1 MLKNNFDSSITS
13 LKTIN
18 LHHSIQLDTEIYD
31 LIQMEN
37 GDILLS
43 LGNGSI
49 NFFKKDNF
57 LKPYYILKVDK
68 YPLTNIIQLKDES
81 ILCASNHPTIFIINK
96 NPQEINEYEISK
108 KINTRSLGS
117 QINKI
122 IQLPNEKLISIDNC
136 YISLWSNDLELIKEK
151 KINSPMIDII
161 LINKKQCACA
171 LPVKKSIIYFEQEK
185 LNQESEIK
193 NLKFANSLDYNNI
206 LGILNDELLF
216 VGGCLGC
223 IYLINIKYKE
233 FVANV
238 KLPDEKDII
247 TSVYNLSNGDLLCGR
262 SLAIDDDNKVVEV
275 KSDLIQYQYKQY
287 QNSFKEISNKKGIHT
302 NIIRNIKEIINHKDM
317 KEVVTI
323 SLDGSILIWN

>member
-1 MLKNNFDSSITS
+1 MLKKKYDSSITS

-18 LHHSIQLDTEIYD
+18 LHHSIKLNSEIYNV
-31 LIQMEN
+31 IQMEN
-37 GDILLS
+37 GDLLLS
-43 LGNGSI
+43 LGNGTI

-57 LKPYYILKVDK
+57 LKPYYIFEVDK
-68 YPLTNIIQLKDES
+68 FPITNIIQLENES
-81 ILCASNHPTIFIINK
+81 LICTSSRPSICIVNK
-96 NPQEINEYEISK
+96 NPQEKNEYEISK
-108 KINTRSLGS
+108 KKNTRTQGS

-122 IQLPNEKLISIDNC
+122 IQLPNEKLISIDNA
-136 YISLWSNDLELIKEK
+136 YISLYSNDLELVKEK
-151 KINSPMIDII
+151 KINTPMIDII
-161 LINKKQCACA
+161 IINKKKFACA
-171 LPVKKSIIYFEQEK
+171 APIKKSIIYFDLEK

-238 KLPDEKDII
+238 KLPNEKDII

-262 SLAIDDDNKVVEV
+262 SLAIDDDNKLVEV
-275 KSDLIQYQYKQY
+275 KSDLVQYQYKQY
-287 QNSFKEISNKKGIHT
+287 QNSFREISNKKGIHT
-302 NIIRNIKEIINHKDM
+302 NIIRNIKEIVNHKDM
-317 KEVVTI
+317 KEVITI
-323 SLDGSILIWN
+323 SFDGTILIWN